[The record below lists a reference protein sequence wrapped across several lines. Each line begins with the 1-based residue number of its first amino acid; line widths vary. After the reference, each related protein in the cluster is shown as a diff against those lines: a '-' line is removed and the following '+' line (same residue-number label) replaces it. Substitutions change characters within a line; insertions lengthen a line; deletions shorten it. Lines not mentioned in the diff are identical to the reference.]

1 MLKVLAEGNHIILVQ
16 VKFQTAEVLK
26 NTHLLIKL
34 LCDLTGFA
42 RMEWMS
48 FVIKVIT
55 MCLYDVVIVGPEV
68 VFYRQCGSA
77 ETSNFIYSVFCF
89 KAFVWRPALRALAA
103 TAAIY
108 QPALMCFSR
117 GFSVFGKPPQSR
129 LKPGGRSA
137 LRHQGCLVVNH
148 HSFKQISITI
158 RAGAA
163 AVAEDLDRR
172 HDANWAF
179 PSSRASLLGVWPQ
192 VEASLARSCVLTE
205 PSAAVLKVNCANM
218 QGITGDPTLLNPN

>member
-1 MLKVLAEGNHIILVQ
+1 
-16 VKFQTAEVLK
+16 
-26 NTHLLIKL
+26 
-34 LCDLTGFA
+34 
-42 RMEWMS
+42 MS

-55 MCLYDVVIVGPEV
+55 MRSYDVVRVVPEV

-77 ETSNFIYSVFCF
+77 ETSNFIYSVFWF

-129 LKPGGRSA
+129 LNPGGRSA

-148 HSFKQISITI
+148 HSFQQISITI

-172 HDANWAF
+172 HDANWAC
-179 PSSRASLLGVWPQ
+179 PSSRASLLGV
-192 VEASLARSCVLTE
+192 
-205 PSAAVLKVNCANM
+205 
-218 QGITGDPTLLNPN
+218 

>member
-1 MLKVLAEGNHIILVQ
+1 
-16 VKFQTAEVLK
+16 
-26 NTHLLIKL
+26 
-34 LCDLTGFA
+34 
-42 RMEWMS
+42 MEWMS

-55 MCLYDVVIVGPEV
+55 MRLYDVVIAGPEV

-172 HDANWAF
+172 HDANWAC
-179 PSSRASLLGVWPQ
+179 PNSRASLLGVWPQ
-192 VEASLARSCVLTE
+192 VEASLMCPNWAISSCPKSELCKYAGHHWRSN
-205 PSAAVLKVNCANM
+205 SAQPQLMSLVTFWHIGAITIKQPKNKCNF
-218 QGITGDPTLLNPN
+218 QGHRFIHI